1 MKRFTSVVLML
12 CIAMMCT
19 TPYEAQSQN
28 RRTGGGTSGN
38 STKKE
43 TVQTK
48 GQNTTTSSSTPRRTG
63 STGSSSI
70 TTNTNT
76 SRSSEPRTKMVTPS
90 GQTQKQQNTAPA
102 KKQNNAPAQVQDR
115 RTQGTSMNNSRSH
128 SAEISR
134 KNSDVGRQ
142 NIPADR
148 NVRKNEANRD
158 KGKGD
163 IGKAPKPK
171 NDKYG
176 DPMYNH
182 RSHKPAAVQ
191 YHHSLP
197 PKRGP
202 EYVRPYL
209 EPKHRPM
216 PSYRY
221 GDHFF
226 GHRINVLPRGYV
238 VMRIGGIDYYYID
251 GVYYRRY
258 LLGGYYVCRPP
269 RGTTIASTLFNVALT
284 AIAINTI
291 RDEIARA
298 QRAAIL
304 STRYGNVNANNGYV
318 VRTSDDYYNT
328 NLVNQA
334 GQDYYYQDG
343 VFYILKNGQ
352 YYVIEPPIGALVTEI
367 PADYDE
373 IVLEGRTYYQ
383 VEDTLYKAT
392 VIDGALY
399 FEVVCNL

>member
-76 SRSSEPRTKMVTPS
+76 SRSSEPKTKMVTPS
-90 GQTQKQQNTAPA
+90 GQTQKKQNAPKQNT
-102 KKQNNAPAQVQDR
+102 APAQVQDR
-115 RTQGTSMNNSRSH
+115 RTQGTSIGNNRSH
-128 SAEISR
+128 SSEISR

-148 NVRKNEANRD
+148 RES
-158 KGKGD
+158 
-163 IGKAPKPK
+163 KASRPK

-176 DPMYNH
+176 DPMYGNKTSH
-182 RSHKPAAVQ
+182 KSNHKPAAVQ
-191 YHHSLP
+191 YHNNLP

-202 EYVRPYL
+202 EYARPYL

-221 GDHFF
+221 GDHYF

-298 QRAAIL
+298 QRAAVL
-304 STRYGNVNANNGYV
+304 STRYGNANTGYV

-343 VFYILKNGQ
+343 VFYILHNGQ

>member
-48 GQNTTTSSSTPRRTG
+48 GQNTTTTSSSTPRRTG

-70 TTNTNT
+70 STNTNT
-76 SRSSEPRTKMVTPS
+76 SRSGEPKTKMVTPS
-90 GQTQKQQNTAPA
+90 GQTQKKQNAPKQNT
-102 KKQNNAPAQVQDR
+102 APAQVQDR
-115 RTQGTSMNNSRSH
+115 RTQGTSMGNSHSH
-128 SAEISR
+128 SADISR
-134 KNSDVGRQ
+134 KNSDVGRK

-148 NVRKNEANRD
+148 REERKADR
-158 KGKGD
+158 
-163 IGKAPKPK
+163 KPK
-171 NDKYG
+171 NEKYG

-182 RSHKPAAVQ
+182 GNHKPAAVQ
-191 YHHSLP
+191 YHNKP
-197 PKRGP
+197 PKHGP
-202 EYVRPYL
+202 DYVRPYL
-209 EPKHRPM
+209 EPKHKPM

-221 GDHFF
+221 GDHYF
-226 GHRINVLPRGYV
+226 GHRLNTLPRHYTV
-238 VMRIGGIDYYYID
+238 IRIGNVDYYYCD
-251 GVYYRRY
+251 GIYYRRY

-269 RGTTIASTLFNVALT
+269 RGTVITSTLFNVALT

-298 QRAAIL
+298 RRAAAL
-304 STRYGNVNANNGYV
+304 STGYGVNRTDYV

-328 NLVNQA
+328 NLLNQA

-367 PADYDE
+367 PNDYDE
-373 IVLEGRTYYQ
+373 VVIEGRTYYQ